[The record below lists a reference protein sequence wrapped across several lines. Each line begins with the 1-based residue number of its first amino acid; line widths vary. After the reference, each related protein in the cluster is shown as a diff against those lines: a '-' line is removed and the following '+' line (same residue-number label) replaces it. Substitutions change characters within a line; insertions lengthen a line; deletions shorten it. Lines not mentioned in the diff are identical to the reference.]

1 MGKWNGKKWRRRE
14 KREANEKCWSLF
26 FGPIFGCTCTISIVA
41 FFSGNSSRRERAR
54 DESQQQKK
62 RNVSMHAL
70 NGILSVYA
78 SCSSF
83 CCFGWDFFVCALLL
97 QWSSLLPTMEFLFT
111 VSFESKWIFVSFS
124 FLFFSGP
131 QRYLFRYFVGYNKE
145 EFRKLLEKKIRLK
158 SRTEKEPTMIWR
170 TEKNA
175 WKFPSKIFFFCFQ
188 VEIKR
193 EIEFFV
199 FHTPQSVWVLLNML
213 KKSFIQIQ
221 KL

>member
-1 MGKWNGKKWRRRE
+1 MLVIILWVDIRLHVHDFDR
-14 KREANEKCWSLF
+14 CIF
-26 FGPIFGCTCTISIVA
+26 FRAIQAGE
-41 FFSGNSSRRERAR
+41 RERTR

-70 NGILSVYA
+70 NCILSVYA

-83 CCFGWDFFVCALLL
+83 CCFGCDFVCVCVCALLL

-124 FLFFSGP
+124 FLFFSGS

-145 EFRKLLEKKIRLK
+145 EFRKNCWKKIRLK
-158 SRTEKEPTMIWR
+158 SRTEKEPTLIWR
-170 TEKNA
+170 TKKSA
-175 WKFPSKIFFFCFQ
+175 WKFPSNIFFCFQ

-193 EIEFFV
+193 EIEFFFSIYSAECLSFIEYV
-199 FHTPQSVWVLLNML
+199 E
-213 KKSFIQIQ
+213 KKGFIQIQ